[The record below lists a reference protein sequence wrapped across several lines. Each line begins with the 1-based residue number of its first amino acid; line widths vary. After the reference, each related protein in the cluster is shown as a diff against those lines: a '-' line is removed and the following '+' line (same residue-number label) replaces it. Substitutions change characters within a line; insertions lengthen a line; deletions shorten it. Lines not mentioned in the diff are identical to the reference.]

1 MLLMTC
7 QIWPYEALE
16 YVCLEDVEDMFCGID
31 AFTLTGGR
39 PGGNDK
45 TVDMIQMWMAQDE

>member
-45 TVDMIQMWMAQDE
+45 TVDMIQVWMAQDE